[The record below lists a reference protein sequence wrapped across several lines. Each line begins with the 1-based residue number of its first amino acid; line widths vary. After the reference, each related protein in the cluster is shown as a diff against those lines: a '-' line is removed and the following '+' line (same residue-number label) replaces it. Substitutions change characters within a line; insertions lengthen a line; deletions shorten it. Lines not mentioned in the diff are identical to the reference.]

1 MSMIDSLYE
10 ELILLDEIA
19 GQLDD
24 DSNKA
29 IDCRRRE
36 LKAEILRRE
45 EALDNRPL
53 GCYTSSTLTAR
64 RGD

>member
-45 EALDNRPL
+45 AAPDPDSAYEL
-53 GCYTSSTLTAR
+53 LTHLE
-64 RGD
+64 D